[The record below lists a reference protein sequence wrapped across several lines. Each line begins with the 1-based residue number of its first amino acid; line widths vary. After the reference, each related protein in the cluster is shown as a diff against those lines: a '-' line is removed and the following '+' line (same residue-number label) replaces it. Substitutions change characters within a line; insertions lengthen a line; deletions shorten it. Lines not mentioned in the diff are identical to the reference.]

1 MVGQTA
7 LHGVQTVVVAGLG
20 LGEAST
26 VRAVHHLHQSL
37 VAGLSGG
44 NLQGEGKLFI
54 KHVTDNNFLL
64 YI

>member
-44 NLQGEGKLFI
+44 DL
-54 KHVTDNNFLL
+54 
-64 YI
+64 